1 VRVLFD
7 ADPLSGNYYRL
18 ARKPGAESAFSREV
32 TGANCV
38 MAHEKAIISP
48 QKLTQECSILAQ
60 ELPLEGRF

>member
-1 VRVLFD
+1 MQILSLAISTAWQESQVLKALF
-7 ADPLSGNYYRL
+7 
-18 ARKPGAESAFSREV
+18 PGEI